1 MDTQRE
7 GQALEVT
14 LRGMAKRLGQEDR
27 IRREIERK
35 KKARLRTTG
44 PYRKASL
51 IHRRYTRHS

>member
-1 MDTQRE
+1 
-7 GQALEVT
+7 
-14 LRGMAKRLGQEDR
+14 MAKRLGQEDR

-51 IHRRYTRHS
+51 IHRRHAHLTGTGDSS